1 MSAKTPLQRY
11 ARVGDETTQKKS
23 TACCTSFRVAVAQL
37 VFTMIILGFFLAFM
51 FGSYKSSNV
60 MTRKMDDLNEP
71 IGVVL
76 GRLTATLDGL
86 PDKQLDNSMKQ
97 MFSIIANIKRLTNIE
112 PENVQ
117 SLMLKAENALA
128 SVHGSDIAQ
137 FASAA
142 EHANLIMSQVDMGR
156 INTLMDSVNK
166 LNPELLNKLVATT
179 TAIEKRLEDLHEIK
193 INI

>member
-1 MSAKTPLQRY
+1 MSAKIPLQRY
-11 ARVGDETTQKKS
+11 ARIGDENTLKTKS
-23 TACCTSFRVAVAQL
+23 PTNKLFVVAIAQL
-37 VFTMIILGFFLAFM
+37 VITVTLMILFIVFM
-51 FGSYKSSNV
+51 TGSYFSSNV

-97 MFSIIANIKRLTNIE
+97 MFSIIANVKRLTNIE

-166 LNPELLNKLVATT
+166 LNPELLNRLVATT